1 MQDIVIRGLCKAFD
15 GKQVLR
21 DFSAA
26 LPAGQVTGLMAP
38 SGAGKTTLLRVLMG
52 LETPDR
58 GTITGLEGLRLSAVF
73 QEDRLCENLNP
84 VSNLRLVT
92 PALSRTAAAEALA
105 AVGLTDC
112 QRQPAR
118 ELSGGMRRRVAILR
132 ALLAEYDLLFLDEP
146 FKGLDQET
154 KEIVM
159 ADTRR
164 RCAGRTVLFVTH
176 DMAEALDLADVII
189 FMDHGNIVQMA
200 PPEEMLAHPASGQIQ
215 DFLGNFIDTHAQK
228 ELTAAD
234 FMRSG
239 VSTVSARRGVNECV
253 SKMQRRNVDTLI
265 VVDDQDRYQGTVSI
279 ADIRLTGHVVKTI
292 EPLIRCNTPT
302 VHTGDSAKDC
312 FDLLI
317 SSGAPYLIV
326 LNEEEKVDGIITK
339 TSMTSAM
346 AEQLWG

>member
-1 MQDIVIRGLCKAFD
+1 MIDVQDLCFSY
-15 GKQVLR
+15 GQTPVLR
-21 DFSAA
+21 HVSFRIGRGERAVLLGRS
-26 LPAGQVTGLMAP
+26 GL
-38 SGAGKTTLLRVLMG
+38 GKTTLLHLLCG
-52 LETPDR
+52 LLQP
-58 GTITGLEGLRLSAVF
+58 GQGAIHVPARLGVVF

-176 DMAEALDLADVII
+176 DPAELEALGA
-189 FMDHGNIVQMA
+189 VQR
-200 PPEEMLAHPASGQIQ
+200 L
-215 DFLGNFIDTHAQK
+215 
-228 ELTAAD
+228 EL
-234 FMRSG
+234 S
-239 VSTVSARRGVNECV
+239 
-253 SKMQRRNVDTLI
+253 
-265 VVDDQDRYQGTVSI
+265 
-279 ADIRLTGHVVKTI
+279 
-292 EPLIRCNTPT
+292 
-302 VHTGDSAKDC
+302 
-312 FDLLI
+312 
-317 SSGAPYLIV
+317 
-326 LNEEEKVDGIITK
+326 
-339 TSMTSAM
+339 
-346 AEQLWG
+346 

>member
-38 SGAGKTTLLRVLMG
+38 SGAGKTTLLRILMG

-164 RCAGRTVLFVTH
+164 RCAGRHHRV
-176 DMAEALDLADVII
+176 DRQALSGADQSG
-189 FMDHGNIVQMA
+189 DAGGRPDPRHRRPRHGEGGLLLRQA
-200 PPEEMLAHPASGQIQ
+200 
-215 DFLGNFIDTHAQK
+215 
-228 ELTAAD
+228 
-234 FMRSG
+234 RSG
-239 VSTVSARRGVNECV
+239 RRPR
-253 SKMQRRNVDTLI
+253 QHPRR
-265 VVDDQDRYQGTVSI
+265 
-279 ADIRLTGHVVKTI
+279 H
-292 EPLIRCNTPT
+292 
-302 VHTGDSAKDC
+302 
-312 FDLLI
+312 
-317 SSGAPYLIV
+317 
-326 LNEEEKVDGIITK
+326 
-339 TSMTSAM
+339 
-346 AEQLWG
+346 